1 MNLGSS
7 VTAAS
12 PEKSGTSTIL
22 EPARIEFTGTGSEYF
37 RIWFTNLLLT
47 YLTLG
52 IYSAWAKVRREKYFH
67 QNTVIAGYSLDYHGR
82 PMAILKGRALA
93 FVLLA
98 ISSSTA
104 LPIVGY
110 LALGIIALAFP
121 FFMQRSLRFRFAN
134 SSYRGIRFGF
144 NGSVKEAYVT
154 VAPFL
159 IPPLVYA
166 GLVVFAFAAPER
178 SKAIFDSFPKIGFLG
193 SVVIAL
199 LLGAGYIAFMA
210 MFQAV
215 WRRYTINHAK
225 FGFLG
230 AATSITKMRYFTINL
245 SSMAAFVAAIALLA
259 LAAYYI
265 LPNIRGEKG
274 AWISPIVTAFAPFIL
289 FAFYFAFLGMQA
301 VIAARIQNYCWHTN
315 TEVRTPKGLRM
326 ALFNSKLSISSYAW
340 LQIRNWI
347 FIVLTLGLYR
357 PYALI
362 KSTKARLEAIS
373 INNSRFIDFVIN
385 AESQAPSAIGDEALD
400 AFDIDFAI

>member
-1 MNLGSS
+1 MNSGPAVNSGS
-7 VTAAS
+7 
-12 PEKSGTSTIL
+12 STIL

-67 QNTVIAGYSLDYHGR
+67 QNTLVAGYSLDYHGK

-98 ISSSTA
+98 VSSSTA
-104 LPIVGY
+104 LPVVGY
-110 LALGIIALAFP
+110 IALGVIALAFP

-144 NGSVKEAYVT
+144 EGSVKDAYVT

-166 GLVVFAFAAPER
+166 ALVVFAFVAPEQ
-178 SKAIFDSFPKIGFLG
+178 SKAIFNSLPNIG
-193 SVVIAL
+193 VVGTVLVVL
-199 LLGAGYIAFMA
+199 LLGGAYVAFMA

-215 WRRYTINHAK
+215 WRRYTINNAK

-230 AATSITKMRYFTINL
+230 AGTSITKMRYFTITL
-245 SSMAAFVAAIALLA
+245 SSMLGFIAVLA
-259 LAAYYI
+259 LFAIAAYYI
-265 LPNIRGEKG
+265 LPTIRGTKG
-274 AWISPIVTAFAPFIL
+274 AWISPIVTAFAPFIF
-289 FAFYFAFLGMQA
+289 FALYFAFLGMQA

-315 TEVRTPKGLRM
+315 TEVRTPKGQRM

-340 LQIRNWI
+340 LQIRNWV

-357 PYALI
+357 PFALI

-373 INNSRFIDFVIN
+373 LNNSRFIDFVIS
-385 AESQAPSAIGDEALD
+385 AESKAPSAIGDEALD

>member
-1 MNLGSS
+1 MNSGLAVNSGS
-7 VTAAS
+7 
-12 PEKSGTSTIL
+12 STIL

-67 QNTVIAGYSLDYHGR
+67 QNTLVAGYSLDYHGK

-98 ISSSTA
+98 VSSSTA
-104 LPIVGY
+104 LPVVGY
-110 LALGIIALAFP
+110 IALGVIALAFP

-144 NGSVKEAYVT
+144 EGSVKDAYVT

-166 GLVVFAFAAPER
+166 ALVVFAFVAPEQ
-178 SKAIFDSFPKIGFLG
+178 SKAIFNSLPNIG
-193 SVVIAL
+193 VVGTVLVVL
-199 LLGAGYIAFMA
+199 LLGGAYVAFMA

-215 WRRYTINHAK
+215 WRRYTINNAK

-230 AATSITKMRYFTINL
+230 ASTSITKMRYFTITL
-245 SSMAAFVAAIALLA
+245 SSMLGFIAVLA
-259 LAAYYI
+259 LFAIAAYYI
-265 LPNIRGEKG
+265 LPTIRGTKG
-274 AWISPIVTAFAPFIL
+274 AWISPIVTAFAPFIF
-289 FAFYFAFLGMQA
+289 FALYFAFLGMQA

-315 TEVRTPKGLRM
+315 TEVRTPKGQRM

-340 LQIRNWI
+340 LQIRNWV

-357 PYALI
+357 PFALI

-373 INNSRFIDFVIN
+373 LNNSRFIDFVIS
-385 AESQAPSAIGDEALD
+385 AESKAPSAIGDEALD